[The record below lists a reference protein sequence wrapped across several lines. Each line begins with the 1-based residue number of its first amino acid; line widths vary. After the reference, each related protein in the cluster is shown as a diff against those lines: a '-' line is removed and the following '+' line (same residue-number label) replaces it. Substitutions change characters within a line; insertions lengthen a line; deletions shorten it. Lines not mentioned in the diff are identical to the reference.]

1 MAESESTTTAGD
13 AEEPTALISHTF
25 LDEEKACWHAPDV
38 RSDLLLVFPVPLS
51 PITMEHR
58 VTKETM
64 SPIQTANTHDPSR
77 QADSTPQTMDLR
89 RSTRSHAFKRKI
101 IGFKEEDTSPLID
114 NYDDEDED
122 AVSGGSGGDPSVE
135 KSAGALVNLAG
146 KIPLKKPRHKKASK
160 KDEPESQQRAAAA
173 AVTGPSDGTVNI
185 IMTMGGVRGS
195 DSGYQCTAV
204 ATPRKQK
211 FKPTLQSVSAQKEC
225 DNQLLSL
232 VYAPPPTLLER
243 QSTLDHLNCGALPV
257 MPLTL
262 SPRLTGWYQMG
273 ILTQQPDDIAVSPVF
288 EDHRETT
295 RRSSVID
302 RYRAIVLQWPPLV
315 VQINKASVRTKD
327 GCVIGPPLLPPLTT
341 TRAGSTAS
349 STAFLDAVKKAA
361 PDALLFGSI
370 GHTNAS
376 TTTPPYHTK
385 LPATVLVDRCRST
398 LDGMQVLARTRGR
411 STRRWPT

>member
-77 QADSTPQTMDLR
+77 QADPTPQTMDLR

-122 AVSGGSGGDPSVE
+122 AVSAGSGGDPSVE
-135 KSAGALVNLAG
+135 KSTGALVNLAG

-160 KDEPESQQRAAAA
+160 KDEPESQRRAAAA
-173 AVTGPSDGTVNI
+173 AVTGPSDGTVNTI
-185 IMTMGGVRGS
+185 IMTMGAVRGT

-204 ATPRKQK
+204 ATSRQK
-211 FKPTLQSVSAQKEC
+211 VQA
-225 DNQLLSL
+225 D
-232 VYAPPPTLLER
+232 
-243 QSTLDHLNCGALPV
+243 STVRIRPNGV
-257 MPLTL
+257 
-262 SPRLTGWYQMG
+262 
-273 ILTQQPDDIAVSPVF
+273 QQPSTVPCLCTAADASRTPK
-288 EDHRETT
+288 HA
-295 RRSSVID
+295 RSSQSRCINAID
-302 RYRAIVLQWPPLV
+302 VVATFARLV
-315 VQINKASVRTKD
+315 SD
-327 GCVIGPPLLPPLTT
+327 GDFDPTT
-341 TRAGSTAS
+341 G
-349 STAFLDAVKKAA
+349 
-361 PDALLFGSI
+361 
-370 GHTNAS
+370 
-376 TTTPPYHTK
+376 
-385 LPATVLVDRCRST
+385 
-398 LDGMQVLARTRGR
+398 
-411 STRRWPT
+411 